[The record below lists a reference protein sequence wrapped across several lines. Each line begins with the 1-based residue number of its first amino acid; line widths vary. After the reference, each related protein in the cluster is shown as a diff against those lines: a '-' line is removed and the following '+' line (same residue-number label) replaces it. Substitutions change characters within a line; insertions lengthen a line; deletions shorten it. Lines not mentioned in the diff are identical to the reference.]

1 MLEVVF
7 SENAAGSLAAAM
19 GKKGGKGCREALAA
33 KNGGYELNGPGQ
45 PALAGSREDICSFPL
60 YLGFGEIDEA
70 GIGPLR
76 ERAVSALTGA
86 YPAEGAHA
94 AQAFLQTARSSLE
107 KLLSRARQGE
117 PLRIW
122 ASGQP
127 DDACGLC
134 WLMEQLMDAGLE
146 QLDAALVL
154 LPSFCEKP
162 GGTAVLHSGWGELSA
177 QEWSRMAGLG
187 QKIPAALGQ
196 AMAACWQQLRA
207 QNAPL
212 RAVVSGRLVGVH
224 YGFYDFLILRELE
237 TEPEEFLEARLI
249 GKLLGKYP
257 LGLSDA
263 FFALR
268 LEQFVLDGALQ
279 EVSSPA
285 PGEPAYHR
293 VLRRTSAGQ
302 QKIEK

>member
-7 SENAAGSLAAAM
+7 SESAAGSLAAAI
-19 GKKGGKGCREALAA
+19 GKKAGGQGQASAFVQENCGA
-33 KNGGYELNGPGQ
+33 KTA
-45 PALAGSREDICSFPL
+45 ALAGSRVDICSFPL
-60 YLGFGEIDEA
+60 YLGFGVIDEA

-76 ERAVSALTGA
+76 EQAIAALMGA

-107 KLLSRARQGE
+107 KLLSRAKQGE

-134 WLMEQLMDAGLE
+134 WLMEQLMDARLE
-146 QLDAALVL
+146 KLDAALVL
-154 LPSFCEKP
+154 LPGFCEKP

-177 QEWSRMAGLG
+177 PEWSRMAGLG
-187 QKIPAALGQ
+187 QKIPAALCQ

-212 RAVVSGRLVGVH
+212 RAVVSGRLVSAPAA
-224 YGFYDFLILRELE
+224 FYDSLILRELE
-237 TEPEEFLEARLI
+237 AEPQEFLEARLI

-257 LGLSDA
+257 LGLGDA

-268 LEQFVLDGALQ
+268 LEQFIQDGILQ

-285 PGEPAYHR
+285 PGEPSYHR
-293 VLRRTSAGQ
+293 ILRKAGAGR
-302 QKIEK
+302 

>member
-7 SENAAGSLAAAM
+7 SESAAGSLAAAI
-19 GKKGGKGCREALAA
+19 GKKAGGQGQAGAFAQENRGAKAA
-33 KNGGYELNGPGQ
+33 
-45 PALAGSREDICSFPL
+45 ALAGSRADICSFPL
-60 YLGFGEIDEA
+60 YLGFGAIDEA

-76 ERAVSALTGA
+76 EQAIAALMGA
-86 YPAEGAHA
+86 YPAEGAQA
-94 AQAFLQTARSSLE
+94 AAAFLQTARSSLE
-107 KLLSRARQGE
+107 KLLSRAKQGE
-117 PLRIW
+117 QLRIW

-134 WLMEQLMDAGLE
+134 WLMEQLMDARLE
-146 QLDAALVL
+146 KLDAALVL
-154 LPSFCEKP
+154 LPGFCEKP
-162 GGTAVLHSGWGELSA
+162 GGTAVLHSSWGELSA
-177 QEWSRMAGLG
+177 QEWSQVAGLG
-187 QKIPAALGQ
+187 QKIPAALCQ

-212 RAVVSGRLVGVH
+212 RAVVSGRLVSAPAA
-224 YGFYDFLILRELE
+224 FYDSLILRELGA
-237 TEPEEFLEARLI
+237 EPEEFLEARLI

-263 FFALR
+263 FLALR
-268 LEQFVLDGALQ
+268 LEQFVRDGALQ

-293 VLRRTSAGQ
+293 VLRKAGPGR
-302 QKIEK
+302 

>member
-7 SENAAGSLAAAM
+7 SESAAGSLAAAI
-19 GKKGGKGCREALAA
+19 GKKAGGQGQASAFAQKNRGAKAA
-33 KNGGYELNGPGQ
+33 
-45 PALAGSREDICSFPL
+45 ALAGSRADICSFPL
-60 YLGFGEIDEA
+60 YLGFGAIDEA

-76 ERAVSALTGA
+76 EQAIAALMGA
-86 YPAEGAHA
+86 YPAEGAQA

-107 KLLSRARQGE
+107 KLLSRAKQGE

-134 WLMEQLMDAGLE
+134 WLMEQLMDARLE
-146 QLDAALVL
+146 KLDAALVL
-154 LPSFCEKP
+154 LPGFCEKP
-162 GGTAVLHSGWGELSA
+162 GGTAVLHSSWGELSA
-177 QEWSRMAGLG
+177 PEWSRMAGLG
-187 QKIPAALGQ
+187 RKIPAALCQ

-212 RAVVSGRLVGVH
+212 RAVVSGRLVSAPAA
-224 YGFYDFLILRELE
+224 FYDSLILRELE
-237 TEPEEFLEARLI
+237 AEPQEFSQARLI
-249 GKLLGKYP
+249 GRLLGKYP
-257 LGLSDA
+257 LGLGDA

-268 LEQFVLDGALQ
+268 LEQFVRDGALQ

-293 VLRRTSAGQ
+293 ILLKAGPGR
-302 QKIEK
+302 

>member
-7 SENAAGSLAAAM
+7 SESAAGSLAAAI
-19 GKKGGKGCREALAA
+19 GKKAGGQGQAGAFAQENRGAKAA
-33 KNGGYELNGPGQ
+33 
-45 PALAGSREDICSFPL
+45 ALAGSRTDICSFPL
-60 YLGFGEIDEA
+60 YLGFGAIDEA

-76 ERAVSALTGA
+76 EQAIAALMGA
-86 YPAEGAHA
+86 YPAEGAQA
-94 AQAFLQTARSSLE
+94 AAAFLQTARSSLE
-107 KLLSRARQGE
+107 KLLSRAKQGE

-134 WLMEQLMDAGLE
+134 WLMEQLMDARLE
-146 QLDAALVL
+146 KLDAALVL
-154 LPSFCEKP
+154 LPGFCEKP
-162 GGTAVLHSGWGELSA
+162 GGTAVLHSSWGELSA
-177 QEWSRMAGLG
+177 PEWSRMAGLG
-187 QKIPAALGQ
+187 RKIPAALCQ

-212 RAVVSGRLVGVH
+212 RAVVSGRLVSAPAA
-224 YGFYDFLILRELE
+224 FYDSLILRELE
-237 TEPEEFLEARLI
+237 AEPQEFLEARLI

-257 LGLSDA
+257 LGLGDA
-263 FFALR
+263 FLALR
-268 LEQFVLDGALQ
+268 LEQFVRDGALQ

-293 VLRRTSAGQ
+293 VLRKAGAGR
-302 QKIEK
+302 

>member
-7 SENAAGSLAAAM
+7 SESAAGSLAAAI
-19 GKKGGKGCREALAA
+19 GKKAGGQGQASAFAQKNRGAKAA
-33 KNGGYELNGPGQ
+33 
-45 PALAGSREDICSFPL
+45 ALAGSRADICSFPL
-60 YLGFGEIDEA
+60 YLGFGAID
-70 GIGPLR
+70 
-76 ERAVSALTGA
+76 ALMGA
-86 YPAEGAHA
+86 YPAEGAQA

-107 KLLSRARQGE
+107 KLLSRAKQGE

-134 WLMEQLMDAGLE
+134 WLMEQLMNARLE
-146 QLDAALVL
+146 KLDAALVL
-154 LPSFCEKP
+154 LPGFCEKP
-162 GGTAVLHSGWGELSA
+162 GGTAVLHSSWGELSA
-177 QEWSRMAGLG
+177 QEWSQVAGLG
-187 QKIPAALGQ
+187 QKIPAALCQ

-212 RAVVSGRLVGVH
+212 RAVVSGRLVSAPAA
-224 YGFYDFLILRELE
+224 FYDSLILRELE
-237 TEPEEFLEARLI
+237 AEPEEFLEARLI

-257 LGLSDA
+257 LGLGDA
-263 FFALR
+263 FLALR
-268 LEQFVLDGALQ
+268 LEQFVRDGALQ

-293 VLRRTSAGQ
+293 VLRKAGPGR
-302 QKIEK
+302 

>member
-7 SENAAGSLAAAM
+7 SESAAGSLAAAI
-19 GKKGGKGCREALAA
+19 GKKGGKGRPEAFAA
-33 KNGGYELNGPGQ
+33 KNGGNELNGPGQ
-45 PALAGSREDICSFPL
+45 PALAGSQADICSFPL
-60 YLGFGEIDEA
+60 YLGFGAIDEA

-76 ERAVSALTGA
+76 ERAIAALMGA

-146 QLDAALVL
+146 KLDAALVL
-154 LPSFCEKP
+154 LPGFCEKP

-177 QEWSRMAGLG
+177 PEWSQMAELG
-187 QKIPAALGQ
+187 QKILAALCQ
-196 AMAACWQQLRA
+196 AMAACWRQLRA

-237 TEPEEFLEARLI
+237 AEPGEFLEARLI

-268 LEQFVLDGALQ
+268 LEQFIQDGILQ
-279 EVSSPA
+279 KVSSPA
-285 PGEPAYHR
+285 PEEPAYHR
-293 VLRRTSAGQ
+293 VLRKAGPQ
-302 QKIEK
+302 QETEQ

>member
-7 SENAAGSLAAAM
+7 SESAAGSLAAAI
-19 GKKGGKGCREALAA
+19 GKKAGGQGQASAFAQKNRGAKAA
-33 KNGGYELNGPGQ
+33 
-45 PALAGSREDICSFPL
+45 ALAGSRADICSFPL
-60 YLGFGEIDEA
+60 YLGFGAIDEA

-76 ERAVSALTGA
+76 EQAIAALMGA
-86 YPAEGAHA
+86 YPAEGAQA

-107 KLLSRARQGE
+107 KLLSRAKQGE

-134 WLMEQLMDAGLE
+134 WLMEQLMDARLE
-146 QLDAALVL
+146 KLDAALVL
-154 LPSFCEKP
+154 LPGFCEKP
-162 GGTAVLHSGWGELSA
+162 GGTAVLHSSWGELSA
-177 QEWSRMAGLG
+177 PEWSRMAGLG
-187 QKIPAALGQ
+187 RKIPAALCQ

-212 RAVVSGRLVGVH
+212 RAVVSGRLVSAPAA
-224 YGFYDFLILRELE
+224 FYDSLILRELE
-237 TEPEEFLEARLI
+237 AEPQEFSQARLI
-249 GKLLGKYP
+249 GRLLGKYP
-257 LGLSDA
+257 LGLGDA

-268 LEQFVLDGALQ
+268 LEQFVRDGALQ

-293 VLRRTSAGQ
+293 ILRKAGPGR
-302 QKIEK
+302 

>member
-7 SENAAGSLAAAM
+7 SESAAGSLAAAI
-19 GKKGGKGCREALAA
+19 GKKAGGQGQAGAFAQENRGAKAA
-33 KNGGYELNGPGQ
+33 
-45 PALAGSREDICSFPL
+45 ALAGSRADICSFPL
-60 YLGFGEIDEA
+60 YLGFGAIDEA

-76 ERAVSALTGA
+76 EQAIAALMGA
-86 YPAEGAHA
+86 YPAEGAQA
-94 AQAFLQTARSSLE
+94 AAAFLQTARSSLE
-107 KLLSRARQGE
+107 KLLSRAKQGE
-117 PLRIW
+117 QLRIW

-134 WLMEQLMDAGLE
+134 WLMEQLMNARLE
-146 QLDAALVL
+146 KLDAALVL
-154 LPSFCEKP
+154 LPGFCEKP
-162 GGTAVLHSGWGELSA
+162 GSTAVLHSSWGELSA
-177 QEWSRMAGLG
+177 QEWSQVAGLG
-187 QKIPAALGQ
+187 QKIPAALCQ

-212 RAVVSGRLVGVH
+212 RAVVSGRLVSAPAA
-224 YGFYDFLILRELE
+224 FYDSLILRELGA
-237 TEPEEFLEARLI
+237 EPQEFSQARLI

-263 FFALR
+263 FLALR
-268 LEQFVLDGALQ
+268 LEQFVRDGALQ

-293 VLRRTSAGQ
+293 VLRKAGPGR
-302 QKIEK
+302 

>member
-7 SENAAGSLAAAM
+7 SDGAAGGLAAAM
-19 GKKGGKGCREALAA
+19 SKYRGGKGR
-33 KNGGYELNGPGQ
+33 PV
-45 PALAGSREDICSFPL
+45 LAGSREDICCFPL

-70 GIGPLR
+70 GIGRLR
-76 ERAVSALTGA
+76 ERAIAALMGA
-86 YPAEGAHA
+86 YPAEGAGA
-94 AQAFLQTARSSLE
+94 AQAFLQTARASLE
-107 KLLSRARQGE
+107 KLLTRAKQGE

-134 WLMEQLMDAGLE
+134 WLMEQLMDARLE
-146 QLDAALVL
+146 KLDATLVL
-154 LPSFCEKP
+154 LPDFCEKP
-162 GGTAVLHSGWGELSA
+162 GGRAVLHSSWGELSA
-177 QEWSRMAGLG
+177 PEWGSAAELG
-187 QKIPAALGQ
+187 KKIPAALCQ
-196 AMAACWQQLRA
+196 AMAACWQELRA

-212 RAVVSGRLVGVH
+212 RAVISGRLISAPSE
-224 YGFYDFLILRELE
+224 FYDFLILRELGA
-237 TEPEEFLEARLI
+237 EPEEFLEARLI

-268 LEQFVLDGALQ
+268 LEQFIQGCILQ

-293 VLRRTSAGQ
+293 ILRRMS
-302 QKIEK
+302 

>member
-7 SENAAGSLAAAM
+7 SESAAGSLAAAI
-19 GKKGGKGCREALAA
+19 GKKAGGQGQAGAFAQENRGAKAA
-33 KNGGYELNGPGQ
+33 
-45 PALAGSREDICSFPL
+45 ALAGSREDICCFPL

-70 GIGPLR
+70 GIGRLR
-76 ERAVSALTGA
+76 ERAIAALMGA
-86 YPAEGAHA
+86 YPAEGAQA
-94 AQAFLQTARSSLE
+94 AAAFLQTARSSLE
-107 KLLSRARQGE
+107 KLLSRAKQGE
-117 PLRIW
+117 QLRIW
-122 ASGQP
+122 ASDQP

-134 WLMEQLMDAGLE
+134 WLMEQLMNARLE
-146 QLDAALVL
+146 KLDAALVL
-154 LPSFCEKP
+154 LPGFCEKP

-177 QEWSRMAGLG
+177 QEWSQVAGLS

-196 AMAACWQQLRA
+196 AMAACWQELRA

-212 RAVVSGRLVGVH
+212 RAVVNGRLVGVH
-224 YGFYDFLILRELE
+224 YGFYDFLILRELGA
-237 TEPEEFLEARLI
+237 EPEEFLEARLI

-268 LEQFVLDGALQ
+268 LEHLIREGALQ

-293 VLRRTSAGQ
+293 ILRRTS
-302 QKIEK
+302 